1 MEIQPKMTTRDIIKN
16 MSSVELELFIR
27 KRLQYDQHQRSEFRP
42 DENQSSK
49 NQHRRFDMS
58 GYGDDNNSCYIHN
71 FNILNLFRDCG
82 VYDSVSYLYLDA
94 YKGTVTVYYK
104 WFNGDENHQKDFA
117 GCGTVEII
125 SILLQALSIN
135 CNKPKRRM
143 N

>member
-1 MEIQPKMTTRDIIKN
+1 METETKITTRDLIKN
-16 MSSVELELFIR
+16 MSPSELETFVR

-42 DENQSSK
+42 DENPNPK
-49 NQHRRFDMS
+49 IQHRRFDMS

-82 VYDSVSYLYLDA
+82 IYDSVSYLYLDA

-104 WFNGDENHQKDFA
+104 WFNGNDNHEKDYA
-117 GCGTVEII
+117 GSGTVEII
-125 SILLQALSIN
+125 ISLLQALSIN
-135 CNKPKRRM
+135 CKKPKRRM